1 MDRGDGMTQ
10 RKKIYLCG
18 PINGC
23 TDRECKKWRSNA
35 KRLLSNHNCI
45 DPMDRDYRGRE
56 SVYEYEI
63 IERDKEDID
72 RSEIILAW
80 IDRPSF
86 GTAMEI
92 MYAQMN
98 GQTIL
103 VVNNIGDA
111 LSPWVTYHATAMFN
125 TLEDA
130 CEKINGGAF

>member
-1 MDRGDGMTQ
+1 MTQ
-10 RKKIYLCG
+10 RKSIYLCG
-18 PINGC
+18 RINGC
-23 TDRECKKWRSNA
+23 TDRECKKWRKKA

-63 IERDKEDID
+63 IEKDKENID
-72 RSEIILAW
+72 NSEIILVW

-92 MYAQMN
+92 MYAHMN

-103 VVNNIGDA
+103 AVNNIGDA
-111 LSPWVTYHATAMFN
+111 LSPWVAYHATAMFN